1 MNLAQASKKTTVVIA
16 FMIAIVITITI
27 VPTQLA
33 SSISRGCPPG
43 QTCLLP
49 SNPLNSNEG
58 KKSIQSRG
66 QDQTTGFSQ
75 GKKVRQDDNNNNTD
89 DNGGQIRKAPIA
101 TSGNNI
107 YIAWWTNKTGNDEVM
122 FRASTDG
129 GKTFG
134 DKINLSNSTYSDI
147 RIDKKRAKR
156 RYGIQCISNLK
167 FLIVQQ
173 YTIDLPKA
181 DLLLN
186 SLLQILLKYQSLFI
200 AWYSVFFGL

>member
-16 FMIAIVITITI
+16 FMIATLITITI

-33 SSISRGCPPG
+33 ISISRGCPPG

-89 DNGGQIRKAPIA
+89 DNGGQIRKAPVA

-107 YIAWWTNKTGNDEVM
+107 YIAWWTNKTGNDELM

-134 DKINLSNSTYSDI
+134 DKINLSNSTKSDSQDAQ
-147 RIDKKRAKR
+147 IDTFGDNDSNVIVTWWERNATSNEPLLRTSTDKGATF
-156 RYGIQCISNLK
+156 GPISKLSANE
-167 FLIVQQ
+167 
-173 YTIDLPKA
+173 TIG
-181 DLLLN
+181 
-186 SLLQILLKYQSLFI
+186 SS
-200 AWYSVFFGL
+200 

>member
-1 MNLAQASKKTTVVIA
+1 
-16 FMIAIVITITI
+16 MI
-27 VPTQLA
+27 
-33 SSISRGCPPG
+33 
-43 QTCLLP
+43 LP

-89 DNGGQIRKAPIA
+89 DNGGQIRKAPVA

-134 DKINLSNSTYSDI
+134 DKINLSNSTKSDSQDAQ
-147 RIDKKRAKR
+147 IDTFGDNDNNVIVTWWERNAT
-156 RYGIQCISNLK
+156 SNEPLLRTSTDRGATFGPIMK
-167 FLIVQQ
+167 LGANE
-173 YTIDLPKA
+173 TIG
-181 DLLLN
+181 
-186 SLLQILLKYQSLFI
+186 SS
-200 AWYSVFFGL
+200 